1 MDFLLP
7 DLIVRG
13 GWLMYPI
20 FLCSVVALGFFI
32 ERLFKLRRSRVLPRS
47 LMQNVHDLISRRKYT
62 DATYLCQGHPSA
74 MARIYHAALRINGQP
89 RQAIKEVVQEVGRRE
104 AADLGRY
111 IPVLG
116 TVASIT
122 PLLGLLGTVSGMIKT
137 FNMISYYGVGNPG
150 SLAAGISEA
159 LLTTA
164 AGLSVAIPTL
174 VGYRFVSSKADSL
187 ILELEEQS
195 LLLVENLKGPER

>member
-7 DLIVRG
+7 DLFVRG

-32 ERLFKLRRSRVLPRS
+32 ERLFKLRRSRVLPRG
-47 LMQNVHDLISRRKYT
+47 LMQNVNDLILRHKLS
-62 DATYLCQGHPSA
+62 DAIYLAQGHPSA
-74 MARIYHAALRINGQP
+74 MARIYMAALRISGPP
-89 RQAIKEVVQEVGRRE
+89 RQAIKEVVEEVGRRE
-104 AADLGRY
+104 AADLEKY
-111 IPVLG
+111 LQVLS
-116 TVASIT
+116 TVASIA

-137 FNMISYYGVGNPG
+137 FNVISYYGVGNPG
-150 SLAAGISEA
+150 TLASGISEA

-174 VGYRFVSSKADSL
+174 VGYRFVSSKAEGL

-195 LLLVENLKGPER
+195 LNLVEALKGPEH